1 MKNSI
6 NFQVTT
12 KKGAF
17 CLAALT
23 AALTAT
29 VYSNGA
35 QAWENPL
42 ENCYIGKSYDVCD
55 QGGFFVGGVPKVTNF
70 ASSATAEGPP
80 EQIIIG
86 QAYVQFQ
93 IPEERKKWPLIMV
106 HGSGYSGSALD
117 ATPDGREGWYS
128 YAVRNGLATFIVDQ
142 PGRGRSGF
150 DRSVFHEA
158 KVTGNLTLIP
168 TLGGGSSNNIWT
180 SWFGHLI
187 PTGSNIV
194 NGTMIRH
201 GDPGDPDPAENP
213 SLPGQAH
220 GKYPPAYPIPPVP
233 NSIDEKIAAR
243 VGAIGPAPNP
253 ANNKYLALES
263 YKYLVPNTEATLPT
277 GFCAACTPTTVPSAD
292 WWSSNAL
299 AELVIG
305 LGGAVV
311 SPHSQST
318 SQVFH
323 MVRVLK
329 EKGKLHLL
337 KGIIVPE
344 GAATTFPNA
353 GLTAKDFDT
362 VPFLI
367 VNGDYRLDAQRAVN
381 RAAVEAMNS
390 TGTRKVSK
398 AAYVDTETLGSKFNG
413 QTHMNM
419 LGTTNLLL
427 FDYFLKWADKNIS
440 NPTLRKSCGKKDNDW
455 NDRDDWGHGG
465 HGWGHGHKG

>member
-1 MKNSI
+1 MKLHI
-6 NFQVTT
+6 TP
-12 KKGAF
+12 KRGAF
-17 CLAALT
+17 SLAALT

-29 VYSNGA
+29 VYTTGA
-35 QAWENPL
+35 VAWQSPL
-42 ENCYIGKSYDVCD
+42 ENRYIGKSYKVCD

-70 ASSATAEGPP
+70 ASSATVEGPP

-93 IPEERKKWPLIMV
+93 IPEKRKKWPLIMV

-158 KVTGNLTLIP
+158 RITGNLGLIP

-187 PTGSNIV
+187 PPGSNIV

-213 SLPGQAH
+213 AMPGQAH
-220 GKYPPAYPIPPVP
+220 GNYPPAYPIPPVK

-253 ANNKYLALES
+253 ANNNYLALES

-277 GFCAACTPTTVPSAD
+277 GTCPP
-292 WWSSNAL
+292 
-299 AELVIG
+299 
-305 LGGAVV
+305 
-311 SPHSQST
+311 
-318 SQVFH
+318 
-323 MVRVLK
+323 R
-329 EKGKLHLL
+329 
-337 KGIIVPE
+337 
-344 GAATTFPNA
+344 
-353 GLTAKDFDT
+353 
-362 VPFLI
+362 
-367 VNGDYRLDAQRAVN
+367 
-381 RAAVEAMNS
+381 
-390 TGTRKVSK
+390 
-398 AAYVDTETLGSKFNG
+398 
-413 QTHMNM
+413 
-419 LGTTNLLL
+419 
-427 FDYFLKWADKNIS
+427 
-440 NPTLRKSCGKKDNDW
+440 
-455 NDRDDWGHGG
+455 
-465 HGWGHGHKG
+465 